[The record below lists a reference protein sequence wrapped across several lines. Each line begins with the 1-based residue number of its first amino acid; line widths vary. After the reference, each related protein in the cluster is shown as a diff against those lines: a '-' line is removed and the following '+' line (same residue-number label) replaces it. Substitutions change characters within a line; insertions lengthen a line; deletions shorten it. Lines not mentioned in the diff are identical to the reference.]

1 MKFKHKVWMLPV
13 SAAIFFAVGLLASF
27 WVSNKTAASLNQLR
41 KVDYPYLEAVQR
53 LDRDVEQLRL
63 TLQSA
68 AAEGDPQRM
77 EEARDLTVRATVSL
91 QRAQAIDGKATDA
104 ARLHVAFT
112 EYVQAATAATQALL
126 NREAANTKVAQM
138 QLAQKSLY
146 GLLADEITSANTA
159 TVERQNEADKGLN
172 TSLLVSLMTGLVVLL
187 MLANASSLIVRSVW
201 RDLGSEPSD
210 IRQLMNEV
218 AHGRLDIS
226 PPVAEGDNVSIAA
239 GLRDMVVRMAATV
252 TVIREVAEAIQATA
266 DAQAK
271 GKEAGLPSQRL
282 AASAPHARADASS
295 SRAQKAQADRLLQAV
310 STFKLPR

>member
-1 MKFKHKVWMLPV
+1 M
-13 SAAIFFAVGLLASF
+13 
-27 WVSNKTAASLNQLR
+27 
-41 KVDYPYLEAVQR
+41 
-53 LDRDVEQLRL
+53 
-63 TLQSA
+63 
-68 AAEGDPQRM
+68 
-77 EEARDLTVRATVSL
+77 
-91 QRAQAIDGKATDA
+91 
-104 ARLHVAFT
+104 
-112 EYVQAATAATQALL
+112 L

-282 AASAPHARADASS
+282 AASAPMLGPM
-295 SRAQKAQADRLLQAV
+295 RLAAGRK
-310 STFKLPR
+310 STGRPPLAGGLDFQVAALTVQ